1 MEGRREKREL
11 QSKGIWRAR
20 GHGDL
25 VKRGE
30 RKKKQREQMHTQ
42 TKKSVRNKNDT
53 RLQKGI
59 KGAEEK
65 ITKRKRM
72 KVRNSVCE

>member
-25 VKRGE
+25 VKKE
-30 RKKKQREQMHTQ
+30 REKKAEGTNAYAN
-42 TKKSVRNKNDT
+42 KKIC
-53 RLQKGI
+53 QK
-59 KGAEEK
+59 
-65 ITKRKRM
+65 
-72 KVRNSVCE
+72 